1 MNNWK
6 GFLDFSE
13 ERKESIRNF
22 FEKMNTTIV
31 KAEGFKECYEVF
43 YETLTSRNQMQVD
56 RWQARKRTLE
66 YEIADLGHNLGYEPT
81 YENIYKDINLSKAYI
96 EKLQQ
101 KVQAGQGNEIE
112 NDERTVSEEL
122 EYQTEELKVLESKF
136 ARFEKMVADAKTL
149 KEEMNS
155 RVVKG
160 AVVDKVSILHEFT
173 KLHKGNH
180 KDSKEFKR
188 MEAAFKIVE
197 GWGSPEIIGELTKW
211 ENPPTTLQDAL
222 GVLKREA
229 DNYLKE
235 KKEQWR
241 PFPSE
246 LRTSRMTT
254 AEMISGYVDS
264 WLEDL
269 QVLPPEKMAQI
280 NQPTQDAI
288 AQSKEAA
295 KNAPEFGQ
303 RMM

>member
-1 MNNWK
+1 MGLTTEEIVAQFDKKYKKYEAAEKFMDTLQENGFEMDEFIQEQLKCIKDVKDEMLDKENARVGTESVYFSESIRERRWKEMNNWK

-136 ARFEKMVADAKTL
+136 ARFEKMVADDE
-149 KEEMNS
+149 KE
-155 RVVKG
+155 
-160 AVVDKVSILHEFT
+160 
-173 KLHKGNH
+173 
-180 KDSKEFKR
+180 
-188 MEAAFKIVE
+188 
-197 GWGSPEIIGELTKW
+197 
-211 ENPPTTLQDAL
+211 
-222 GVLKREA
+222 
-229 DNYLKE
+229 
-235 KKEQWR
+235 
-241 PFPSE
+241 
-246 LRTSRMTT
+246 
-254 AEMISGYVDS
+254 
-264 WLEDL
+264 
-269 QVLPPEKMAQI
+269 
-280 NQPTQDAI
+280 
-288 AQSKEAA
+288 
-295 KNAPEFGQ
+295 
-303 RMM
+303 